1 MNILRKKRSNK
12 KKVSKEEKI
21 ILTLRKAILPLS
33 VIIAAFLLLHLYKTV
48 SELKVLGVRE
58 IEIKGNNHL
67 SEETLMGITSL
78 RRDNILRIGI
88 EELRSK
94 FMKSPWIKE
103 AVIRREF
110 PGTIR
115 INLVERIPEAIVD
128 YGDSFYLVDG
138 EGVII
143 ERVRERGGHLLPVIT
158 GVDLSESRLGERSY
172 SKGLSEGLALLR
184 FLKDKGHG
192 IEDVELVAN
201 KPDELTLNLAGRQL
215 KVGSGNYQE
224 KFNRLNEID
233 RELKRR
239 GVLAS
244 SIDLRFTGKVIVIPM
259 AGGRL

>member
-12 KKVSKEEKI
+12 KKVSKKERVKQN
-21 ILTLRKAILPLS
+21 LKKVLLSLS
-33 VIIAAFLLLHLYKTV
+33 VIAICVFLLDLYRTV
-48 SELKVLGVRE
+48 SELEIMRVRE
-58 IEIKGNNHL
+58 IEIRGNNHL
-67 SEETLMGITSL
+67 SEEVLLNITDL
-78 RRDNILRIGI
+78 KRNNILKINLEDMRV
-88 EELRSK
+88 K
-94 FMKSPWIKE
+94 FLKSPWIKE
-103 AVIRREF
+103 AVIRREL

-115 INLVERIPEAIVD
+115 VHLVERIPEAIID
-128 YGDSFYLVDG
+128 YSDSFYLVDG

-143 ERVRERGGHLLPVIT
+143 ERVKDRGRYPLPVIS
-158 GVDLSESRLGERSY
+158 GVDLGESRLGEKSH
-172 SKGLSEGLALLR
+172 SKGLSEGLTLVR
-184 FLKDKGHG
+184 FLGQKGLG
-192 IEDVELVAN
+192 IDDIELVAKN
-201 KPDELTLNLAGRQL
+201 PDELTVNLSGRQI